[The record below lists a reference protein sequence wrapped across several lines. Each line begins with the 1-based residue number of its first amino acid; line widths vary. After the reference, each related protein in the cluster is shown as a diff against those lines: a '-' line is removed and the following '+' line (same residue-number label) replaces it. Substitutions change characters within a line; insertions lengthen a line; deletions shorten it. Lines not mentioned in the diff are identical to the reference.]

1 MPRIPGV
8 PTTVLVAPDSFK
20 GTLSAAE
27 VARAIGR
34 GLEAAG
40 RDVDL
45 CPVADGGEGT
55 LEALV
60 QSLGAERQTAI
71 VSDPLGRSVEA
82 PFAVGDGVGIV
93 EMAAASGLGLV
104 EPEERDP
111 MAATTFGTGELIVA
125 AMAAG
130 AEVVYLGV
138 GGSATTDG
146 GAGALEAIRGAGG
159 LGGARIVVLTDVRTP
174 FENAARVFAPQKGA
188 DQRAVARLTKRLNE
202 QARRFARDPR
212 GVPMTGAAGGLS
224 GGLWAELGAELV
236 PGAQFVLDAVDF
248 DRRMRSAR
256 AVVTGE
262 GKLDQQSLAGKL
274 VSEISTRARQ
284 AGVPC
289 HAIVGTRELDS
300 FGVRVLD
307 LQAVL
312 EASTPRQIT
321 AAARR
326 LADVLY
332 EGVRRPSRD
341 RCRSGRSAELAAGGA
356 VRLAPAPLGAGAA
369 RERLGDLLT
378 GAHVGAGREQ
388 VLDVLGDAGRLPAGG
403 GERIDVVLVDRVS
416 ESRQP
421 RRRN

>member
-1 MPRIPGV
+1 MPNLPGI

-27 VARAIGR
+27 VASAIGR
-34 GLEAAG
+34 GLESAG
-40 RDVDL
+40 RTVDL

-55 LEALV
+55 LEALLPAV
-60 QSLGAERQTAI
+60 EGELRAAT
-71 VSDPLGRSVEA
+71 VSDPLGRPIEA
-82 PFAVGDGVGIV
+82 SFALGDGVAVV
-93 EMAAASGLGLV
+93 ETAAASGLGLV
-104 EPEERDP
+104 DPETRDAV
-111 MAATTFGTGELIVA
+111 AASTAGTGELIVA
-125 AMAAG
+125 AVEAG
-130 AEVVYLGV
+130 ARTVYLGV

-146 GAGALEAIRGAGG
+146 GAGALEAIREAGG
-159 LGGARIVVLTDVRTP
+159 LGKARIVVLCDVRTP

-188 DQRAVARLTKRLNE
+188 DPDAVIRLTKRLKD

-236 PGAQFVLDAVDF
+236 PGAQFVLDAVEF
-248 DRRMRSAR
+248 DRRMRAAR
-256 AVVTGE
+256 AVITGE

-307 LQAVL
+307 LQAVV
-312 EASTPRQIT
+312 EASTPRQIS

-326 LADVLY
+326 IAEVL
-332 EGVRRPSRD
+332 
-341 RCRSGRSAELAAGGA
+341 
-356 VRLAPAPLGAGAA
+356 
-369 RERLGDLLT
+369 
-378 GAHVGAGREQ
+378 
-388 VLDVLGDAGRLPAGG
+388 
-403 GERIDVVLVDRVS
+403 
-416 ESRQP
+416 
-421 RRRN
+421 

>member
-1 MPRIPGV
+1 MPRTTGIPE
-8 PTTVLVAPDSFK
+8 TILVAPDAFK

-27 VARAIGR
+27 VAQAIGR
-34 GLEAAG
+34 GLTAAG
-40 RDVDL
+40 RPVDL

-55 LEALV
+55 LEAL
-60 QSLGAERQTAI
+60 LPALEGELRTAM
-71 VSDPLGRSVEA
+71 VSDPLGRSIEA
-82 PFAVGDGVGIV
+82 SFGLGDGVAVV

-104 EPEERDP
+104 AAEERDAI
-111 MAATTFGTGELIVA
+111 AASTSGTGELIVA
-125 AMAAG
+125 AVEAG
-130 AEVVYLGV
+130 ARIVYLGV

-146 GAGALEAIRGAGG
+146 GAGAVKAIREAGG
-159 LGGARIVVLTDVRTP
+159 LGKSRIAVLCDVRTP
-174 FENAARVFAPQKGA
+174 FEHAARVFGPQKGA
-188 DQRAVARLTKRLNE
+188 DPEGVTRLTKRLND
-202 QARRFARDPR
+202 QARRMRRDPR

-224 GGLWAELGAELV
+224 GGLWAEFDAELV

-256 AVVTGE
+256 AVITGE

-312 EASTPRQIT
+312 EASTTRQIS

-326 LADVLY
+326 LAK
-332 EGVRRPSRD
+332 
-341 RCRSGRSAELAAGGA
+341 
-356 VRLAPAPLGAGAA
+356 
-369 RERLGDLLT
+369 LL
-378 GAHVGAGREQ
+378 
-388 VLDVLGDAGRLPAGG
+388 
-403 GERIDVVLVDRVS
+403 
-416 ESRQP
+416 
-421 RRRN
+421 